1 MKKILS
7 IIIAGTVFFSLC
19 SGCQTEKKAYESVP
33 MEENAEAIEAQPN
46 ENSLTVCVDASYE
59 SIVKNILNCWEY
71 LNEGV
76 HAELI
81 VIPDD
86 ESAAEIKISEIQA
99 EIMSGGGPDV
109 FLVLCKNPNAENQG
123 PVMFQNPEQ
132 IMYTN
137 VFLPLDEYLQRA
149 QYLDMS
155 ALNQTV
161 MEAGQTE
168 EGQMILPM
176 YYDYYAYAFRADE
189 LENVQQLPSS
199 WKELISCEE
208 EMIAGAVG
216 SCLYAQFYEI
226 FGDLVNY
233 ETGTPDISEDE
244 LLELVQQAVNYSNKA
259 NETQFTPDV
268 VFTGSSSI
276 LPQTL
281 ASDRKEKHAVFALPN
296 VEDGITANITMFA
309 AINRN
314 TRQPENAFSL
324 LDVLFSDEIM
334 SGRGFEDGDTRI
346 GSRIQFPEGITV
358 NNEVFKASIK
368 GCSEEDE
375 EAILDMNERIN
386 AVRFNSEIDEE
397 LLNMYRD
404 CLFADSESE
413 QMDYVSKAFN
423 SIWMKLSE

>member
-1 MKKILS
+1 MKKIVSL
-7 IIIAGTVFFSLC
+7 IIAGTVLLSLC
-19 SGCQTEKKAYESVP
+19 SGCQNEKKTYESVP
-33 MEENAEAIEAQPN
+33 MDENVETIEAQPN
-46 ENSLTVCVDASYE
+46 EDSLTVCVDASNA
-59 SIVKNILNCWEY
+59 STLKRLLDCWED

-76 HAELI
+76 HAEFV

-109 FLVLCKNPNAENQG
+109 FIVSCKNPNAEEQMQ
-123 PVMFQNPEQ
+123 VMFPNPEQ
-132 IMYTN
+132 VMYTN
-137 VFLPLDEYLQRA
+137 IFLPLDEYLQRA
-149 QYLDMS
+149 QYMDMS
-155 ALNQTV
+155 VLNQTV
-161 MEAGQTE
+161 MEAGQTG

-176 YYDYYAYAFRADE
+176 YYDYYAYAFRAE
-189 LENVQQLPSS
+189 KLENIQQLPAS

-208 EMIAGAVG
+208 EMIAAAVVP
-216 SCLYAQFYEI
+216 CLYAQFNDI
-226 FGDLVNY
+226 FGNLVNY

-281 ASDRKEKHAVFALPN
+281 ASGRKEKHAVFALPN
-296 VEDGITANITMFA
+296 AEDGITANITMFA

-334 SGRGFEDGDTRI
+334 SGRGFEDGDAVI
-346 GSRIQFPEGITV
+346 GSQIQFPQGITV
-358 NNEVFKASIK
+358 NNEVFKASLK

-375 EAILDMNERIN
+375 EAIWDMNERIN
-386 AVRFNSEIDEE
+386 VVRFDSEIEEE

-404 CLFADSESE
+404 CLSADNENE
-413 QMDYVSKAFN
+413 QMDYVSRAFN